1 MAFAILFKIVWV
13 YLSKALTAGQPVGE
27 QSKNINFEL
36 DPSTTS
42 TMYVMT

>member
-1 MAFAILFKIVWV
+1 MYVN
-13 YLSKALTAGQPVGE
+13 LSKALTAGQPVGE
-27 QSKNINFEL
+27 QNGNINFEL